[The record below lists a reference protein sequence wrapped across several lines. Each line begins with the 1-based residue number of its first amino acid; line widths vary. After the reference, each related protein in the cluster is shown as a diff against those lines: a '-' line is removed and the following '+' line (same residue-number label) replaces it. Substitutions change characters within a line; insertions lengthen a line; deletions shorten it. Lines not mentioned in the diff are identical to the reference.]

1 MPTPSSSSL
10 ACTVNGRAVTLDIA
24 PHSLL
29 LDVLRERLGLK
40 GAKRSCDIQVCG
52 ACTVLVDGAPVSAC
66 TYLAVEAESR
76 EIRTVEGLADGETLH
91 AVQAAFVEYGAIQC
105 GFCTSGMLLS
115 AAALLE
121 ENPSPTREQI
131 LHYLRGNLCRCTGY
145 QKIIDAIASCATA
158 PPHPALSPSTGE
170 RDSTEQPA
178 LSRSTE
184 ERNSTEQSALFPSTG
199 ERDSTGQPAQF
210 RNPLPHRGRGQGE
223 GAITTPAE
231 PLRVVGHSVRRVDAL
246 EKVTGRARYVTD
258 MELPG
263 MLHVKLLRSPYPHAK
278 IVRVDVTRARVAAGV
293 RAVVTS
299 ADLDWCDPYYGPAFR
314 DRPILAIEVTRHE
327 GEPVAAVVAES
338 ESAAALAL
346 ELIEIAY
353 EELPAVTTLEEALA
367 PGAPLV
373 HTTEP
378 LAGHFADLSTLKPR
392 PGTNI
397 CHQFHLERGQG
408 ATAFGEADVVVED
421 VYTFPRVQHY
431 SMEPHAALAA
441 WDQSGDDG
449 GTLTVWA
456 STQNPYSVRV
466 ELAKMFRVPMSRIR
480 IIVPPLG
487 GGFGGKTYAKREP
500 IVGAL
505 ARMVRR
511 PVRLALSVE
520 EAFRTVRR
528 CDASARVRLAF
539 KRDGTLWA
547 AECHADFDVGAYA
560 DIGPRIIQ
568 KGTYTATGPYRVPN
582 IVLDAKAVYTNTTP
596 GGAFRGF
603 GVPQLAWA
611 LESLVDEAARDL
623 GHDPVDLRR
632 QNLLGQGEEFSP
644 GDTPIDGKFEESLN
658 RATEAIRWSQQP
670 AAGRARG
677 LAMMMKASVA
687 PTVSE
692 AIVRLHADASVTV
705 LASTVEMG
713 QGART
718 VMAQIAAEVLA
729 VPVESVFVAMPDT
742 AITPYDQTTSS
753 SRSTTMTGKAVQ
765 EAAADVREQL
775 LRIAGRHLGVD
786 ATALQLEDG
795 AVISAGARL
804 PYPELLRER
813 FGMSGGELIGR
824 GIVASGRS
832 TAALGGSTPFWE
844 MAVGAAEVSVDEET
858 GAVTVHSYASVA
870 DVGRCINPQQCEGQ
884 DEGAVMQGIGHTL
897 LEEMLYEG
905 GQLLNANLVDYRVP
919 RAEDVPAE
927 LQCRFVENGDGAGP
941 FGAKGAGEGSL
952 VPVSPAVGN
961 ALARLTGVRFR
972 ELPLTPERVWRALR
986 QRQPHA

>member
-10 ACTVNGRAVTLDIA
+10 ACTVNGRAVAVDVM

-29 LDVLRERLGLK
+29 LDVLREQLGLK

-66 TYLAVEAESR
+66 TYLAVEAEGR

-91 AVQAAFVEYGAIQC
+91 AVQAAFVEHGAIQC

-145 QKIIDAIASCATA
+145 HAITSCA
-158 PPHPALSPSTGE
+158 
-170 RDSTEQPA
+170 
-178 LSRSTE
+178 
-184 ERNSTEQSALFPSTG
+184 
-199 ERDSTGQPAQF
+199 
-210 RNPLPHRGRGQGE
+210 RGQVSHSNIGRE
-223 GAITTPAE
+223 TIVPAEREPVSNCRNVRPDPE
-231 PLRVVGHSVRRVDAL
+231 PLRVIGQSVRRVDAP

-263 MLHVKLLRSPYPHAK
+263 TLHAKLLRSPYPHAK
-278 IVRVDVTRARVAAGV
+278 ILRVDVARARAAPGV

-314 DRPILAIEVTRHE
+314 DRPILAIEVARYE

-338 ESAAALAL
+338 ESAAAQAL

-373 HTTEP
+373 HTAEP

-408 ATAFGEADVVVED
+408 AHAFAGADIVVED

-441 WDQSGDDG
+441 WDEQ

-487 GGFGGKTYAKREP
+487 GGFGGKTYAKLEP

-505 ARMVRR
+505 ARMVGR

-528 CDASARVRLAF
+528 CDASARVRLGF
-539 KRDGTLWA
+539 KRDGRLWA
-547 AECHADFDVGAYA
+547 AECRADFDVGAYA

-632 QNLLGQGEEFSP
+632 QNLLGQGEEFAP

-658 RATEAIRWSQQP
+658 RAAEAIRWTQQTLP
-670 AAGRARG
+670 GRGRG

-729 VPVESVFVAMPDT
+729 VPVERVFVAMPDT

-775 LRIAGRHLGVD
+775 LRIAGRRLGVD
-786 ATALQLEDG
+786 ATALRLEDA

-804 PYPELLRER
+804 PYPELLVER

-824 GIVASGRS
+824 GIVAPGRS
-832 TAALGGSTPFWE
+832 AAPLGGSTPFWE

-905 GQLLNANLVDYRVP
+905 GQLLNPNLVDYRVP
-919 RAEDVPAE
+919 RAEDVPGE

-986 QRQPHA
+986 QRQITRSRLSSARSDSESPASLP

>member
-1 MPTPSSSSL
+1 MS
-10 ACTVNGRAVTLDIA
+10 
-24 PHSLL
+24 
-29 LDVLRERLGLK
+29 
-40 GAKRSCDIQVCG
+40 
-52 ACTVLVDGAPVSAC
+52 PV
-66 TYLAVEAESR
+66 
-76 EIRTVEGLADGETLH
+76 
-91 AVQAAFVEYGAIQC
+91 
-105 GFCTSGMLLS
+105 
-115 AAALLE
+115 
-121 ENPSPTREQI
+121 
-131 LHYLRGNLCRCTGY
+131 
-145 QKIIDAIASCATA
+145 
-158 PPHPALSPSTGE
+158 
-170 RDSTEQPA
+170 
-178 LSRSTE
+178 
-184 ERNSTEQSALFPSTG
+184 
-199 ERDSTGQPAQF
+199 
-210 RNPLPHRGRGQGE
+210 
-223 GAITTPAE
+223 E
-231 PLRVVGHSVRRVDAL
+231 PLRVVGHSVRRLDAL
-246 EKVTGRARYVTD
+246 EMVTGRARYVTD

-263 MLHVKLLRSPYPHAK
+263 MLHAKLLRSPYPHAK
-278 IVRVDVTRARVAAGV
+278 ILRVDVTRARAAAGV

-299 ADLDWCDPYYGPAFR
+299 ADLDWCDPYFGPAFR
-314 DRPILAIEVTRHE
+314 DRPILAIDVARYE
-327 GEPVAAVVAES
+327 GEPVAAVVAET
-338 ESAAALAL
+338 EGAAAAAL

-353 EELPAVTTLEEALA
+353 EELPAVTTPEEALA

-373 HTTEP
+373 HTSEP
-378 LAGHFADLSTLKPR
+378 PAGHFADLSTLKPK

-397 CHQFHLERGQG
+397 CHQFHLERGHG
-408 ATAFGEADVVVED
+408 AGAFAEADIVVED
-421 VYTFPRVQHY
+421 VYRFPRVQHY
-431 SMEPHAALAA
+431 SMEPHAALAI
-441 WDQSGDDG
+441 WDPD

-466 ELAKMFRVPMSRIR
+466 ELAKMFRLPLSRIR
-480 IIVPPLG
+480 IIVPLLG
-487 GGFGGKTYAKREP
+487 GGFGGKTYAKLEP

-505 ARMVRR
+505 ARIAGR
-511 PVRLALSVE
+511 PVRLALSVA

-528 CDASARVRLAF
+528 CNARARVRLGF

-568 KGTYTATGPYRVPN
+568 KGTYTATGPYRVPHV
-582 IVLDAKAVYTNTTP
+582 VLHANAVYTNTTP

-632 QNLLGQGEEFSP
+632 QNLLARGEEFAP
-644 GDTPIDGKFEESLN
+644 RDTPIDGKFEESLN
-658 RATEAIRWSQQP
+658 RAAEAIRWTEAP
-670 AAGRARG
+670 AADRGRG

-729 VPVESVFVAMPDT
+729 VPVDRVSVAMPDT

-753 SRSTTMTGKAVQ
+753 SRSTTMTGRAVQ
-765 EAAADVREQL
+765 EAATDVREQL
-775 LRIAGRHLGVD
+775 LRIAGRRLGVSTSALGVED
-786 ATALQLEDG
+786 ASVVA
-795 AVISAGARL
+795 AGERL
-804 PYPELLRER
+804 PYPELLQER
-813 FGMSGGELIGR
+813 FGMGGGELIGR
-824 GIVASGRS
+824 GIVAPGRS
-832 TAALGGSTPFWE
+832 TAPLGGSTPFWE

-858 GAVTVHSYASVA
+858 GAVLVHSYVSVA

-897 LEEMLYEG
+897 LEEMVYEQ

-927 LQCRFVENGDGAGP
+927 LRCHFVENGDGAGP

-972 ELPLTPERVWRALR
+972 ELPLTPERVWHALR
-986 QRQPHA
+986 QRRITRSHSSAAGSGFRAPGGA

>member
-10 ACTVNGRAVTLDIA
+10 ACTVNGRAVAVDVM

-29 LDVLRERLGLK
+29 LDVLREQLGLK

-66 TYLAVEAESR
+66 TYLAVETENR

-91 AVQAAFVEYGAIQC
+91 AVQAAFVEHGAIQC

-145 QKIIDAIASCATA
+145 QKIIDAILACAKL

-170 RDSTEQPA
+170 RDSTP
-178 LSRSTE
+178 
-184 ERNSTEQSALFPSTG
+184 
-199 ERDSTGQPAQF
+199 

-223 GAITTPAE
+223 GA
-231 PLRVVGHSVRRVDAL
+231 LRVVGHSVRRVDAL

-278 IVRVDVTRARVAAGV
+278 IVRVDVTRARAAAGV

-314 DRPILAIEVTRHE
+314 DRPILAIDVARYE

-346 ELIEIAY
+346 ELIDIAY

-373 HTTEP
+373 HTAEP

-408 ATAFGEADVVVED
+408 AHAFAGADIVVEG

-487 GGFGGKTYAKREP
+487 GGFGGKTYAKVEP

-505 ARMVRR
+505 ARMVGR

-528 CDASARVRLAF
+528 CDASARVRLGF

-547 AECHADFDVGAYA
+547 AECRADFDVGAYA

-632 QNLLGQGEEFSP
+632 QNLLGQGEEFAP

-658 RATEAIRWSQQP
+658 RAAEAIRWTQQTLP
-670 AAGRARG
+670 GRGRG

-729 VPVESVFVAMPDT
+729 VPVERVFVAMPDT

-765 EAAADVREQL
+765 EAAADVRAQL

-786 ATALQLEDG
+786 VTALRLEDV
-795 AVISAGARL
+795 AVISAGAHL
-804 PYPELLRER
+804 PYPELLAER

-824 GIVASGRS
+824 GIVAPGRS
-832 TAALGGSTPFWE
+832 AAPLGGSTPFWE

-919 RAEDVPAE
+919 RAEDLPE
-927 LQCRFVENGDGAGP
+927 TLQCRFVENGDGAGP

-986 QRQPHA
+986 ERQITRSRLSSARSDSESPASLP

>member
-1 MPTPSSSSL
+1 M
-10 ACTVNGRAVTLDIA
+10 

-29 LDVLRERLGLK
+29 LDVLREQLGLK

-52 ACTVLVDGAPVSAC
+52 ACTVLVEGAPVSAC
-66 TYLAVEAESR
+66 TYLAVEAEGR
-76 EIRTVEGLADGETLH
+76 EILTVEGLADGEILRTVQSAFIEH
-91 AVQAAFVEYGAIQC
+91 GAVQC

-121 ENPSPTREQI
+121 ENPAPTREQI

-145 QKIIDAIASCATA
+145 QKIIEAIVACANV

-170 RDSTEQPA
+170 RDSTVQPA
-178 LSRSTE
+178 LSG
-184 ERNSTEQSALFPSTG
+184 STG
-199 ERDSTGQPAQF
+199 EKDSTEHSAQS
-210 RNPLPHRGRGQGE
+210 NPLPHRGKGRSSSRDARLERRGE
-223 GAITTPAE
+223 GWVNEGATTNRDE
-231 PLRVVGHSVRRVDAL
+231 PLRVVGRSVPRVDAL

-278 IVRVDVTRARVAAGV
+278 IVRVDVTRARAAAGV
-293 RAVVTS
+293 RAAVTS
-299 ADLDWCDPYYGPAFR
+299 ADLDWCDPYFGPAFR
-314 DRPILAIEVTRHE
+314 DRPILAIDVVRYE
-327 GEPVAAVVAES
+327 GEPVAAVVAET
-338 ESAAALAL
+338 ETAAAEAL
-346 ELIEIAY
+346 ELIEIVY
-353 EELPAVTTLEEALA
+353 EELPAVTTLAEALA
-367 PGAPLV
+367 PGASLV
-373 HTTEP
+373 HTSEP
-378 LAGHFADLSTLKPR
+378 LAGHFADLSSLKPK

-397 CHQFHLERGQG
+397 CHQFHLERGGG
-408 ATAFGEADVVVED
+408 AGAFAEADVVVED
-421 VYTFPRVQHY
+421 VYHFPRVQHY
-431 SMEPHAALAA
+431 SMEPHVALAS
-441 WDQSGDDG
+441 WDES

-466 ELAKMFRVPMSRIR
+466 ELAKMYRVPLSRIR

-487 GGFGGKTYAKREP
+487 GGFGGKTYAKLEP

-505 ARMVRR
+505 ARIVGR
-511 PVRLALSVE
+511 PVRLALSAE

-528 CDASARVRLAF
+528 CDASARVRLGF

-611 LESLVDEAARDL
+611 LESLVDDAARDL

-632 QNLLGQGEEFSP
+632 QNLLGQGEEFAP

-658 RATEAIRWSQQP
+658 RATEAIRWSEQP

-713 QGART
+713 QGAKT

-729 VPVESVFVAMPDT
+729 VPIERVFVAMPDT

-765 EAAADVREQL
+765 EAAADVLEQL
-775 LRIAGRHLGVD
+775 LRIASRHLGV
-786 ATALQLEDG
+786 E
-795 AVISAGARL
+795 AGALRVEEAGVVSAERRL
-804 PYPELLRER
+804 SYPELLLER
-813 FGMSGGELIGR
+813 FGMGGGELIGR
-824 GIVASGRS
+824 GIVAPGRS
-832 TAALGGSTPFWE
+832 QAALGGSTPFWE

-858 GAVTVHSYASVA
+858 GAVVVHSYVSVA

-897 LEEMLYEG
+897 LEEMLYER

-919 RAEDVPAE
+919 RAEDVPGE

-986 QRQPHA
+986 GRVRSLGRA